1 MSRDQAPGAAPDE
14 LGRLLRRL
22 GQEPLASE
30 LGEEDERV
38 REARVAERIEIELTS
53 LVRARRAARGRYFA
67 AAAAASFLLAAGSI
81 ALHRADRVPD
91 AIGPETLPNPTAK
104 TLPIEVTKTIAPPR
118 AAASVS
124 LPRTEPRR
132 PRVEREAVAPPPES
146 APLVGSAPEGAL
158 SPDPAHD
165 TSSAGGSDS
174 ASTLARE
181 NQLFREAAEAAR
193 GGDAGRAL
201 ARLDRLLLDHP
212 TSPLAQTALV
222 RKFRLLLQTGR
233 AREARTEAA
242 HYLARYPT
250 GFAVGE
256 ARAVAAAPAGA
267 GTGGHE
273 ENAP

>member
-30 LGEEDERV
+30 PAEEDERV
-38 REARVAERIEIELTS
+38 REARVAERIEIELTN
-53 LVRARRAARGRYFA
+53 LNRARRAARGRYFA
-67 AAAAASFLLAAGSI
+67 AAAAALFLLATGSI

-91 AIGPETLPNPTAK
+91 AIRPETLPNPTAK
-104 TLPIEVTKTIAPPR
+104 TLPIEETKAIAPPR
-118 AAASVS
+118 AAADSVS
-124 LPRTEPRR
+124 QQRTEPRR
-132 PRVEREAVAPPPES
+132 PRVEREAVAPPES
-146 APLVGSAPEGAL
+146 APSVGSAPEGAL
-158 SPDPAHD
+158 SPDPTRD
-165 TSSAGGSDS
+165 RSSAGGSDS

-193 GGDAGRAL
+193 AGDAGRAL

-233 AREARTEAA
+233 EREAKTEAA
-242 HYLARYPT
+242 QYLARYPT
-250 GFAVGE
+250 GFAVSE
-256 ARAVAAAPAGA
+256 ARAVAAAGAGA
-267 GTGGHE
+267 TGGHE
-273 ENAP
+273 KKNAP